1 MYLQVFLTINQAGI
15 EASLLNHQ
23 IINFFKEDPRVLVR
37 ESHEKKYKNL
47 SQIQKKEVKR
57 NLDKKKHNLEKIIS
71 RKKFQDFKE
80 LIFPF
85 IFYEDI
91 KKILQPKGW
100 EATEI
105 KQYLDYM
112 MVLKE
117 ISDIKKYERGRVFTK
132 DQIRRI
138 KINNNNKKGKIFHQ
152 KIGL

>member
-1 MYLQVFLTINQAGI
+1 M
-15 EASLLNHQ
+15 
-23 IINFFKEDPRVLVR
+23 K
-37 ESHEKKYKNL
+37 KKYKNL

-138 KINNNNKKGKIFHQ
+138 KINNNNKKGKIFDMSGRVTD
-152 KIGL
+152 KITVVHGGSPGLGKNKS